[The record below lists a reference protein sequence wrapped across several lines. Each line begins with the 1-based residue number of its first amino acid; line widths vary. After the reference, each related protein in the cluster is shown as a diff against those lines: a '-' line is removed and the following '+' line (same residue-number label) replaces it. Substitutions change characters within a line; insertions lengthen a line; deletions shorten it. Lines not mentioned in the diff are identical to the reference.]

1 MTQHLTDED
10 YQNNSLIGV
19 SRTFALTIPQLP
31 PALCQVVGN
40 GYLLCRIADTIEDEP
55 NLTPQQKRLFSQEF
69 IQVVAGEA
77 SPKALSQSLEPL
89 LSDSTLEAEKDLI
102 RNTHRVI
109 RLTHNFTHPQRTAL
123 HRCVRIM
130 AQGMAEF
137 QQNTSMAGL
146 KNLAEME
153 RYCYYVAGVVGEMLT
168 DLFCDYSPEIQKH
181 EARLQKLAIS
191 FGQALQMTNILK
203 DIWEDYQRGACW
215 LPRDVFEQVGFD
227 LNNLSPGQYEPA
239 FGDGLIEL
247 IRIAH
252 THLHQSLQYIL
263 LIPKTETGIRRF
275 CLWALGMAIL
285 TLRRILKRLDF
296 AQGQHVKISRRSVKA
311 TIGISNLLTR
321 SDTSLR
327 VLFYLLTRALP
338 NRNSPNSPFFQN

>member
-1 MTQHLTDED
+1 MTQDLTDEAF
-10 YQNNSLIGV
+10 QKNSLIGV

-31 PALCQVVGN
+31 PGLCQVVGN

-55 NLTPQQKRLFSQEF
+55 HLTPQQKRQFSQEF

-77 SPKALSQSLEPL
+77 CPKALSETLSPL
-89 LSDSTLEAEKDLI
+89 LSDSTLDAEKDLI
-102 RNTHRVI
+102 RNTPRVI
-109 RLTHNFTHPQRTAL
+109 RLTHSFTLPQRTAL

-137 QQNTSMAGL
+137 QQNSSLNGL
-146 KNLAEME
+146 KDLEEMD
-153 RYCYYVAGVVGEMLT
+153 RYCYYVAGVVGELLT

-203 DIWEDYQRGACW
+203 DIWEDYKRGACW
-215 LPRDVFEQVGFD
+215 LPREVFAEVGFD
-227 LNNLSPGQYEPA
+227 LNNLSPGHYEPA
-239 FGDGLIEL
+239 FGQGLIEL
-247 IRIAH
+247 IRIAQI
-252 THLHQSLQYIL
+252 HLQNALQYIL

-285 TLRRILKRLDF
+285 TLRRILKKLDF
-296 AQGQHVKISRRSVKA
+296 AQGGEVKISRRSVKA

-321 SDTSLR
+321 SDTSLQL
-327 VLFYLLTRALP
+327 LFYFLTRALP
-338 NRNSPNSPFFQN
+338 KSKPS